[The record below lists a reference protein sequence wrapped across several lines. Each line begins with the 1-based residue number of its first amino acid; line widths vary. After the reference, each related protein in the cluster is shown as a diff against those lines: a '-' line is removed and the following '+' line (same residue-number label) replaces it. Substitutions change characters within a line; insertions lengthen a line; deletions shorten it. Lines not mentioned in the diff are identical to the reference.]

1 MPIAEQDLSKAQR
14 EVISYRGG
22 HLQVIACAGSG
33 KTESISRRVAEL
45 INEGNPPESIIAFTF
60 TEKAAAELKE
70 RIYSCVEAKKG
81 HEFLGRLGPMFV
93 GTIHGYCF
101 RLLQDYVPKFGN
113 YDVLDEHKHSGLL
126 SRSFFDI
133 GLQKLKRR
141 NAIKDFLHSA
151 DVISNELLD
160 HRTLA
165 GTTVGECYE
174 AYGGTLERFHFL
186 SFGLIISQAIQELK
200 NSATFERVH
209 APLRHLIVD
218 EYQDINPA
226 QEQLIEVLAQ
236 DPVQLC
242 VVGDDDQAI
251 YQWRGSELSN
261 ILNFQKRWKGAKKI
275 ALDVNRRSR
284 PQIITTANGFS
295 KTIPQRIDKAM
306 QPKRPGGKHE
316 VIPWTAETDTA
327 EAAKI
332 AETIARL
339 HKKGVPY
346 GDIAVLYRSVRTSS
360 PPIIGALEEAEIP
373 YQCAGRTGLFLQPE
387 INLFGEIYAWLI
399 DGDWRDEQYAPKRA
413 TDISHV
419 VAELAKLFRLKGT
432 SVKDFQDFLENWKSN
447 RLPGKKP
454 VNLVGDFYEL
464 LFQLRTHE
472 FDLSD
477 ARQAARFGAFARFSR
492 ILADFEHVTRRG
504 RYVEEDGQRV
514 FRGGRDRGPD
524 YYKRLHKY
532 LLYYARDAYEDFD
545 GEPIFTSNA
554 VSIITV
560 HQAKGLEWP
569 IVFLPALTH
578 RRFPSGRAGK
588 EKEWLLPETVF
599 PKDKRRRYEGGDAEE
614 RRLFYVAMTR
624 ARDALYL
631 SHFERKKN
639 AFKPSPYL
647 VQAAKANGGLKRHS
661 KLPLPELQKSSTD
674 GDLPILE
681 IGFSDIASYEECGH
695 RYRLAA
701 SLDFQQKLVIEL
713 GYGKAIHHILRH
725 VAETVRETGKV
736 PSRREAEKLVA
747 EKFYLPFADKPTFE
761 RMVKAAGKVLGRYL
775 DAHADD
781 LKRVWAIERPFEIHM
796 TDAIITGKADVILDQ
811 EDGQPGR
818 LAIVDYKSTED
829 PERSERY
836 EQQVTVYA
844 AAGRGEGLAVEAGYL
859 HNLSNGSRK
868 TVDVSDTETQKAVA
882 RLRKAVDGIRK
893 AQFDAKPEEKKCLD
907 CDYGKICRFSKAEG

>member
-1 MPIAEQDLSKAQR
+1 MPIAEQELSEAQK
-14 EVISYRGG
+14 EVIAYRGG

-113 YDVLDEHKHSGLL
+113 YDVLDEHRHSGLL
-126 SRSFFDI
+126 SRAFYDI

-160 HRTLA
+160 ARHLA
-165 GTTVGECYE
+165 GTPLGECYE
-174 AYGGTLERFHFL
+174 VYVSTLERYHFL
-186 SFGLIISQAIQELK
+186 SFGLIIAQAVKELK
-200 NSATFERVH
+200 NPATYERVH
-209 APLRHLIVD
+209 GPLRHLIVD

-226 QEQLIEVLAQ
+226 QERLIELLAK

-261 ILNFQKRWKGAKKI
+261 IINFKTRWKGSKKI

-284 PQIITTANGFS
+284 PEIIRTANDFA
-295 KTIPQRIDKAM
+295 KTIPHRFEKAM
-306 QPKRPGGKHE
+306 REKRPGGTHE
-316 VIPWTAETDTA
+316 VIPWCSDTDAA
-327 EAAKI
+327 EAKKI

-339 HKKGVPY
+339 STKGVSC

-360 PPIIGALEEAEIP
+360 PPLIEALEEAEIP

-399 DGDWRDEQYAPKRA
+399 EGEWRDEQYAPKRA
-413 TDISHV
+413 TDIAHV
-419 VAELAKLFRLKGT
+419 VADISRLFRLKGAA
-432 SVKDFQDFLENWKSN
+432 VKNFREYLEDWKLN
-447 RLPGKKP
+447 RLHGKKP
-454 VNLVGDFYEL
+454 VNLVGDFYDL
-464 LFQLRTHE
+464 LFRLGAHE
-472 FDLSD
+472 FDLSIP
-477 ARQAARFGAFARFSR
+477 RQAAKFGAFARFSR

-504 RYVEEDGQRV
+504 RYVEEEGQRV
-514 FRGGRDRGPD
+514 FRGGRDRGPE

-545 GEPIFTSNA
+545 GEPIFTSDA

-569 IVFLPALTH
+569 IVFLPALTD
-578 RRFPSGRAGK
+578 RRFPSGKAGD
-588 EKEWLLPETVF
+588 EKDWLLPEAVF
-599 PKDKRRRYEGGDAEE
+599 PKEKRKRYEGGDAEE

-631 SHFERKKN
+631 SHFEKKKN
-639 AFKPSPYL
+639 SFKPSPYL
-647 VQAAKANGGLKRHS
+647 IQAAKANGGLKRCAS
-661 KLPLPELQKSSTD
+661 LPLPEISQNANDEK
-674 GDLPILE
+674 LPLLE
-681 IGFSDIASYEECGH
+681 MGFTDIASYEDCGH
-695 RYRLAA
+695 RYRLAS

-725 VAETVRETGKV
+725 VAEIVRATGKV
-736 PSRREAEKLVA
+736 PSRREAEKIVA
-747 EKFYLPFADKPTFE
+747 DKFYLPFADNPTFE
-761 RMVKAAGKVLGRYL
+761 RMVKAASKVLGRYL
-775 DAHADD
+775 DKHSED
-781 LKRVWAIERPFEIHM
+781 LKRVWAIERPFEIHLP
-796 TDAIITGKADVILDQ
+796 DAIITGKADVILDHEQ
-811 EDGQPGR
+811 GLPGR

-836 EQQVTVYA
+836 EQQVAVYA
-844 AAGRGEGLAVEAGYL
+844 AAGRGEGLTVAAGYL
-859 HNLSNGSRK
+859 HNLNNGSRQS
-868 TVDVSDTETQKAVA
+868 VDVSDHRTQEAVA

-893 AQFDAKPEEKKCLD
+893 GQFDPQPEEKKCSA
-907 CDYGKICRFSKAEG
+907 CDYGRICRFSKAEG